1 MLLLRQQLVL
11 VLVVVVVVVRG
22 VLVVVLLVVAAATL
36 VVVAAINVTNPDR
49 AKHVTFKR
57 SNSKFR
63 KEKTNM
69 MGTDTFSSPLRL
81 LVLLLLCTMVVT
93 ENCMVATVTAI
104 NVMTLSVGG
113 RNS

>member
-1 MLLLRQQLVL
+1 M
-11 VLVVVVVVVRG
+11 
-22 VLVVVLLVVAAATL
+22 LVVVLLVVAAATL

-63 KEKTNM
+63 KENTNM

-81 LVLLLLCTMVVT
+81 LVLLLLLCTMEVT
-93 ENCMVATVTAI
+93 EDCMVATVTAI

>member
-1 MLLLRQQLVL
+1 M
-11 VLVVVVVVVRG
+11 
-22 VLVVVLLVVAAATL
+22 LLVVATAF
-36 VVVAAINVTNPDR
+36 VVVVAINVTNPDR